1 MPPLF
6 SNKGRFPKEGEAG
19 MRVVAYMNG
28 HTEAVPEADFIK
40 RINNQTQ

>member
-28 HTEAVPEADFIK
+28 HTEADFIK